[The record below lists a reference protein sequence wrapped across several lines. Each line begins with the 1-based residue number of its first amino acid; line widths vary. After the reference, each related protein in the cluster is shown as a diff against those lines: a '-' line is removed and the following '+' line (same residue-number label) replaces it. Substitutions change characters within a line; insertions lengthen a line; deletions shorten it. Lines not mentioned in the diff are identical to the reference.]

1 MCIIHMVS
9 RREGNAHAG
18 CGDQRHLFGSD
29 YCGNRH
35 YHGDGVMAQDD
46 PLREAHAAIVRA
58 IAELRALGVAVPIA
72 LHQAA
77 HALAY
82 AERSDC
88 RVLPLKGP
96 GGP

>member
-1 MCIIHMVS
+1 
-9 RREGNAHAG
+9 
-18 CGDQRHLFGSD
+18 LGSD
-29 YCGNRH
+29 YRGNRH
-35 YHGDGVMAQDD
+35 DHGDGVMAQDD

-77 HALAY
+77 HALTY

-88 RVLPLKGP
+88 RVLPFKGP
-96 GGP
+96 GRP

>member
-1 MCIIHMVS
+1 
-9 RREGNAHAG
+9 
-18 CGDQRHLFGSD
+18 
-29 YCGNRH
+29 
-35 YHGDGVMAQDD
+35 VMAQDD
-46 PLREAHAAIVRA
+46 PLRGAHAAIVRA

-88 RVLPLKGP
+88 RVLPFKGP